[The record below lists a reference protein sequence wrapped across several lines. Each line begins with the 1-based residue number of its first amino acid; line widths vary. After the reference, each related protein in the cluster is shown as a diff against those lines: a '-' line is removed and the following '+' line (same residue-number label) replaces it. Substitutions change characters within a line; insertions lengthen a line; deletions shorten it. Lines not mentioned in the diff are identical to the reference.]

1 MVAGP
6 RASAYL
12 PVGANGM
19 DGYLTRRL
27 VTAPLLLLGVSF
39 ILFLLLYVRWP
50 QQPALAC
57 VGPVGS
63 CFVIKVEG
71 SARWPDHLGL
81 NAPWYERYGAWLWDA
96 LRGDLGES
104 FYADP
109 FHPHGAG
116 RSYLLPPVAI
126 MAIWGLWV
134 LGALARDIRNPHL
147 RIATRAGE
155 LARARRLSLL
165 TLSAR

>member
-1 MVAGP
+1 
-6 RASAYL
+6 
-12 PVGANGM
+12 M

-27 VTAPLLLLGVSF
+27 VTAPLMLLGVSF
-39 ILFLLLYVRWP
+39 ILFMLLYVRWP

-81 NAPWYERYGAWLWDA
+81 NDPWYERYGVWLWDA

-109 FHPHGAG
+109 FHPDGAG
-116 RSYLLPPVAI
+116 RSYLLLASA
-126 MAIWGLWV
+126 MAIWGLCV
-134 LGALARDIRNPHL
+134 LGALVRDIRDPRL
-147 RIATRAGE
+147 RIAARAGE
-155 LARARRLSLL
+155 RARARRLSLL
-165 TLSAR
+165 ARPVP